1 MKKVFFIFA
10 ILIANSVFTS
20 CTDLDENLDN
30 TSKKLEILAT
40 EGEDEHIPDEEED
53 PTNGG

>member
-20 CTDLDENLDN
+20 CTDLDENLEN
-30 TSKKLEILAT
+30 KPVKLEASAT
-40 EGEDEHIPDEEED
+40 EGEDEHIPDD
-53 PTNGG
+53 DD